1 MGSLA
6 TLGMALGGAWVSGIN
21 LYATVA
27 TLGLLGRFA
36 HLTLPG
42 DLNFLT
48 SGWVIGVALVLYVVE
63 FIADKIPVVDH
74 AWDAIHTFLRVPA
87 GAILAAGAFGH
98 FDPTV
103 KTIAFLI
110 GGTLALSS
118 HGTKAA
124 VRPAV
129 NATPGAG
136 ALISLAEDG
145 IAIGTASLA
154 VFYPV
159 AALGVVLV
167 GVGVSIFFWG
177 RIRKAL
183 RSLFRKKTNAP
194 LREAGEGQS
203 RD

>member
-1 MGSLA
+1 MGGLA
-6 TLGMALGGAWVSGIN
+6 TLGMALGSAWVSGIN

-36 HLTLPG
+36 HLALPG
-42 DLNFLT
+42 DLNILT
-48 SGWVIGVALVLYVVE
+48 SWWIIGVALVLYAIE
-63 FIADKIPVVDH
+63 FVADKIPVVDH
-74 AWDAIHTFLRVPA
+74 AWDAVHTFLRVPA

-129 NATPGAG
+129 NAAPGAG
-136 ALISLAEDG
+136 ALVSLAEDVV
-145 IAIGTASLA
+145 AIGTVSLA
-154 VFYPV
+154 AYFP
-159 AALGVVLV
+159 AAAIGIVVV
-167 GVGVSIFFWG
+167 GVGVSLFLFS

-183 RSLFRKKTNAP
+183 KALFTKP
-194 LREAGEGQS
+194 G
-203 RD
+203 